1 MSDLVVKSNTLNET
15 VIYKKATELK
25 IFSKIITL
33 VRKDPTNN
41 IFTFQIKDFIEEF
54 NNWEKNYEYIKKVAK
69 NMMIAEFWDWKKN
82 IVLEVVF
89 RRVDIT
95 EQGTISF
102 KIDSE
107 FKPYVLN
114 LSKSYTGY
122 YLENIASLKSGFS
135 IRLYE
140 LLKQFEKSWWWL
152 KTIEELRELFWIEKH
167 KFKQY
172 GDFKRFILK
181 TAQKEIR
188 EKTDLKFTFDEIK
201 TGRRVTKIKFWIMPN
216 IKTKISSEEKKKA
229 ILTPLKKVLKSTKKE
244 TKEQLEI
251 IKLWTK
257 KLKLDNIFLNEL
269 LVTYQDQE
277 KQVLDNIKFT
287 IKKFTQG
294 KIKESVGGFLRT
306 AIKNNYASQLELLD
320 PKKEQQKQ
328 VIQEEKNT
336 LAANALYKKFS
347 TLKAQEIEDYK
358 NTNKKEM
365 KNLVPIFIIKNIKI
379 LEFNKIDFENI
390 ETVETA
396 IKNNKRIEI
405 IFNSFIENNYID
417 EEKKDFKK
425 WAEKQNIKVE
435 KNHLWEWKKVC

>member
-1 MSDLVVKSNTLNET
+1 
-15 VIYKKATELK
+15 
-25 IFSKIITL
+25 
-33 VRKDPTNN
+33 
-41 IFTFQIKDFIEEF
+41 
-54 NNWEKNYEYIKKVAK
+54 
-69 NMMIAEFWDWKKN
+69 
-82 IVLEVVF
+82 
-89 RRVDIT
+89 
-95 EQGTISF
+95 
-102 KIDSE
+102 
-107 FKPYVLN
+107 
-114 LSKSYTGY
+114 
-122 YLENIASLKSGFS
+122 
-135 IRLYE
+135 
-140 LLKQFEKSWWWL
+140 
-152 KTIEELRELFWIEKH
+152 
-167 KFKQY
+167 
-172 GDFKRFILK
+172 
-181 TAQKEIR
+181 
-188 EKTDLKFTFDEIK
+188 
-201 TGRRVTKIKFWIMPN
+201 
-216 IKTKISSEEKKKA
+216 
-229 ILTPLKKVLKSTKKE
+229 
-244 TKEQLEI
+244 
-251 IKLWTK
+251 
-257 KLKLDNIFLNEL
+257 
-269 LVTYQDQE
+269 VTYQNQE

-347 TLKAQEIEDYK
+347 ALKAQEIEDYK
-358 NTNKKEM
+358 NTNKKEI

-435 KNHLWEWKKVC
+435 KNHL

>member
-1 MSDLVVKSNTLNET
+1 MSDLVVKSNKLNET

-25 IFSKIITL
+25 IFAKIITF

-54 NNWEKNYEYIKKVAK
+54 NNWKKNYEYIKKVAK

-89 RRVDIT
+89 RRIDIT

-107 FKPYVLN
+107 FKPYVLD

-135 IRLYE
+135 VRLYE

-152 KTIEELRELFWIEKH
+152 KTIEEVRELLWIEKNKYKLYWH
-167 KFKQY
+167 LKDKV
-172 GDFKRFILK
+172 LK

-201 TGRRVTKIKFWIMPN
+201 TGRKITKIKFWIMPN
-216 IKTKISSEEKKKA
+216 IKLTKISSKEKKKA
-229 ILTPLKKVLKSTKKE
+229 ILTPLKKE

-251 IKLWTK
+251 IKLWSK

-269 LVTYQDQE
+269 LATYQDQE
-277 KQVLDNIKFT
+277 KQVLDNIKYT
-287 IKKFTQG
+287 IKKFEQG

-328 VIQEEKNT
+328 AIKEEKKT

-347 TLKAQEIEDYK
+347 TLKAQKIEDFK
-358 NTNKKEM
+358 NTNKKEL

-379 LEFNKIDFENI
+379 LEFNKIAFENI

-396 IKNNKRIEI
+396 IKNNKRIKLF
-405 IFNSFIENNYID
+405 FNSFIEDNYLD
-417 EEKKDFKK
+417 EEKTDFKK
-425 WAEKQNIKVE
+425 WAKKQSIKVE
-435 KNHLWEWKKVC
+435 KNHLWEWIKVS